1 MLLAAGLCACAAG
14 NAPQPPLPGPPA
26 PLPPQQSGFEMVPPD
41 QPSSTPGDMCG
52 AAKMKYLVG
61 RPKTDIPIPVD
72 PSLRRVTCTSCPIT
86 MDFNPR
92 RLNILY
98 DEASG
103 IIKEVK
109 CG

>member
-1 MLLAAGLCACAAG
+1 
-14 NAPQPPLPGPPA
+14 
-26 PLPPQQSGFEMVPPD
+26 LPPQQSGFQMVSPATN
-41 QPSSTPGDMCG
+41 TPGDMCG
-52 AAKMKYLVG
+52 ASKLQWLVG
-61 RPKTDIPIPVD
+61 RSKTDIPVPVD
-72 PSLRRVTCTSCPIT
+72 PSLRRVTCTACPVT

-103 IIKEVK
+103 TVREVK

>member
-1 MLLAAGLCACAAG
+1 
-14 NAPQPPLPGPPA
+14 
-26 PLPPQQSGFEMVPPD
+26 MVPPSK
-41 QPSSTPGDMCG
+41 PVSTAGDMCG
-52 AAKMKYLVG
+52 AARMKWLVG
-61 RPKTDIPIPVD
+61 RSKTEIPVPVE
-72 PSLRRVTCTSCPIT
+72 PSRRRVTCTACPIT